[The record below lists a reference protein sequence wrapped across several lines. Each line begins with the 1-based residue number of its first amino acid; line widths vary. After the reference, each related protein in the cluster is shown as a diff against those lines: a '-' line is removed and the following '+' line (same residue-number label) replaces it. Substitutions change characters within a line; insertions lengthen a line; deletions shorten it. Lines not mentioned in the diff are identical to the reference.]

1 MEHSSFVGLFQNVS
15 LLLAVALLFEVAV
28 VRFKKSNTFLT
39 NVITGV
45 ALGGIGVAV
54 MLTPWTLMPGVV
66 FDTRSVLVAIS
77 GLFFGPLS
85 TAIAVIMTST
95 LRLSQGGLGAWT
107 GVGVIAASG
116 IVGSVWRCFRGRQLH
131 QMTWREL
138 YLFGLV
144 VHIVMLALMLTLPWE
159 IAMKVLGNITLP
171 VILIYPV
178 GTALLGSLL
187 VNYLKRERTGR
198 QLYESMERY
207 RLLVDTANEGI
218 WSMDREHVT
227 TYVNAAMATMLGYN
241 PDDMIGKK
249 VEDYLFSEDLV
260 LHSQRMA
267 QRHAEKDEVYERRF
281 CRKDGTELWT
291 MVSAKALK
299 SDSNEFEGSFAMFTD
314 ITLRKET
321 QNALAKSEL
330 LLRTI
335 INTIPDLVWLK
346 DVNGVYLQC
355 NKKFERFFGADESAI
370 IGKDDYAFFNKELA
384 DFFRENDRKAIEA
397 SGPRINEEWLTFVAD
412 GYCGLF
418 ETVKSPM
425 YDAQGRLIGVLGI
438 ARDITARKMAED
450 ALRDSEERFKALHNA
465 SFGGIAIHDK
475 GVILECNLGLS
486 EMFGYA
492 RDELIGMDGLRLVAE
507 RSRVVVMSNILAG
520 YEKPYEEYG
529 RRKNGEEFPMRLE
542 ARNLPYKG
550 KMVRAVEFRDI
561 TDSVNAAKAL
571 LAAKE
576 AAESATRAKSEFLA
590 NMSHEVRTPL
600 NGVLGMLQL
609 LQTTEQTDEQKEYIL
624 GAIKSTKR
632 LTRLLADI
640 LDISKI
646 ESGKLQ
652 VIEAEFSTVCLQ
664 ESIMEIFRP
673 TAREKN
679 LAFDFHVDAQMPPS
693 FIGDE
698 TRVRQI
704 LFNLVGNALKFT
716 ESGSVQID
724 AMVLPAKD
732 SHAVRV
738 LFAVCD
744 TGIGISDE
752 QLKDIFEPFVQGE
765 RSYTRCYQGAGLG
778 LAIVRKLVRILGGEM
793 VIDNTVGNGTTVYV
807 SLLFKLPVSHQ
818 EPAAL
823 QSCQADKPAETP
835 LRILL
840 VEDDEF
846 SLFAGKRMLQK
857 MGYSVATAPD
867 GRQALA
873 ILREQD
879 FDLVL
884 MDIQMPVMDGVEATK
899 AIRGASDLGQMSHIP
914 IIAMTAYAMTGDKE
928 RFLAAGMDGYL
939 SKPVERDELKTVIER
954 VFDKTGIDSCN
965 NGQEPDCRGV

>member
-1 MEHSSFVGLFQNVS
+1 MEHSSFVGLFQNIS

-39 NVITGV
+39 QAVTGA
-45 ALGGIGVAV
+45 ALGGIGVVV
-54 MLTPWTLMPGVV
+54 MLTPWPLMPGVV

-85 TAIAVIMTST
+85 TAIAVIMTSA
-95 LRLSQGGLGAWT
+95 LRLSQGGMGAWT

-171 VILIYPV
+171 VLLIYPV

-187 VNYLKRERTGR
+187 VNYLQRERTGR

-218 WSMDREHVT
+218 WSMDREHGT
-227 TYVNAAMATMLGYN
+227 TYVNAAMATMLGYT
-241 PDDMIGKK
+241 PDEMIGKK
-249 VEDYLFSEDLV
+249 VEGYLFSEDLE
-260 LHSQRMA
+260 LHSQRIA

-291 MVSAKALK
+291 IVSAKALK
-299 SDSNEFEGSFAMFTD
+299 NESNDFEGSFAMFTD
-314 ITLRKET
+314 ITLRKEA

-346 DVNGVYLQC
+346 DVHGVYLQC

-384 DFFRENDRKAIEA
+384 DFFRENDRKAIET

-486 EMFGYA
+486 EMFGYT

-520 YEKPYEEYG
+520 NEKPYEEYG
-529 RRKNGEEFPMRLE
+529 RRKNGEEFPIRLE

-561 TDSVNAAKAL
+561 TDAVHAAKAL
-571 LAAKE
+571 VAAKE

-624 GAIKSTKR
+624 GAIKSTQR

-652 VIEAEFSTVCLQ
+652 VIEAEFSTSCLQ

-673 TAREKN
+673 TAREKS
-679 LAFDFHVDAQMPPS
+679 LAFDFHVDAQMPPKL
-693 FIGDE
+693 IGDE

-716 ESGSVQID
+716 ESGSVLVE

-738 LFAVCD
+738 LFAVSD

-807 SLLFKLPVSHQ
+807 SLPFKLPVSHQ
-818 EPAAL
+818 EPAAP
-823 QSCQADKPAETP
+823 QPGQADEPADTP

-846 SLFAGKRMLQK
+846 SLFASKRMLQK

-867 GRQALA
+867 GSQALV

-879 FDLVL
+879 FDLIL

-899 AIRGASDLGQMSHIP
+899 AIRGASDLGEMSRIP

-928 RFLAAGMDGYL
+928 RFLAAGMEGYIA
-939 SKPVERDELKTVIER
+939 KPVERDELKAVLER
-954 VFDKTGIDSCN
+954 VIQKPRIDTGR
-965 NGQEPDCRGV
+965 NGQAPECRGV

>member
-1 MEHSSFVGLFQNVS
+1 MEHSSFIGLFQNVS

-39 NVITGV
+39 QVVTGI
-45 ALGGIGVAV
+45 ALGGIGVVV
-54 MLTPWTLMPGVV
+54 MLTPWKLMPGVV
-66 FDTRSVLVAIS
+66 FDTRSVLVGIS

-85 TAIAVIMTST
+85 TAIAVIMTSA
-95 LRLSQGGLGAWT
+95 LRLVQGGLGAWT

-116 IVGSVWRCFRGRQLH
+116 IIGSIWRCYRGRQLH
-131 QMTWREL
+131 EMTWREL
-138 YLFGLV
+138 YLFGFV
-144 VHIVMLALMLTLPWE
+144 VHIVMLALMLTLPWDV
-159 IAMKVLGNITLP
+159 AMKVLGNIALP
-171 VILIYPV
+171 VIVIYPI

-187 VNYLKRERTGR
+187 VNYLQRERTGR
-198 QLYESMERY
+198 QLIESMERY

-218 WSMDREHVT
+218 WAMDREHAT
-227 TYVNAAMATMLGYN
+227 TYVNAAMADMMGYS
-241 PDDMIGKK
+241 PDEMIGQK
-249 VEDYLFSEDLV
+249 VENYFFSEDME
-260 LHSQRMA
+260 LHGQRMA
-267 QRHAEKDEVYERRF
+267 RRHGGEDGVYERRF
-281 CRKDGTELWT
+281 RRKDGTELWT
-291 MVSAKALK
+291 MVSAKSLK
-299 SDSNEFEGSFAMFTD
+299 DAHNEFDGSFAMFTD
-314 ITLRKET
+314 ITLRKNAEI
-321 QNALAKSEL
+321 ALANSEL
-330 LLRTI
+330 MLRSI
-335 INTIPDLVWLK
+335 KNSIPDLVWLK
-346 DVNGVYLQC
+346 DVNGLYLQC
-355 NKKFERFFGADESAI
+355 NKAFERFFGADESAI

-384 DFFRENDRKAIEA
+384 DFFRDNDRKAIEA
-397 SGPRINEEWLTFVAD
+397 GGPRINEEWLTFAED
-412 GYCGLF
+412 DYTGLF

-425 YDAQGRLIGVLGI
+425 YDAHGRLIGVLGI
-438 ARDITARKMAED
+438 ARDITARKRAEE
-450 ALRDSEERFKALHNA
+450 ALRESEERFKALHNA

-492 RDELIGMDGLRLVAE
+492 RDELIGMDGLLLVAQ
-507 RSRVVVMSNILAG
+507 RSRDVVMSHILAG

-561 TDSVNAAKAL
+561 TDSVKAAQAL
-571 LAAKE
+571 LDAKE

-624 GAIKSTKR
+624 GAIKSTNR

-646 ESGKLQ
+646 EAGKLQ
-652 VIEAEFSTVCLQ
+652 IIEAAFSTACLQ

-673 TAREKN
+673 TAREKS
-679 LAFDFHVDAQMPPS
+679 LAFDFHVDAQMPPRL
-693 FIGDE
+693 IGDE

-716 ESGSVQID
+716 ESGSVLVD
-724 AMVLPAKD
+724 AMTLPAKG
-732 SHAVRV
+732 SGAVRV
-738 LFAVCD
+738 LFAVSD
-744 TGIGISDE
+744 TGIGITDE

-793 VIDNTVGNGTTVYV
+793 VIDNTTGRGTTVYV
-807 SLLFKLPVSHQ
+807 SLPFKLPVSHQ
-818 EPAAL
+818 DPAAL
-823 QSCQADKPAETP
+823 QPRQADEPAGTP
-835 LRILL
+835 LRVLL

-846 SLFAGKRMLQK
+846 SLFAGKRMLHK
-857 MGYSVATAPD
+857 MGYSVTTAPD
-867 GRQALA
+867 GREALA
-873 ILREQD
+873 LLHEQD

-899 AIRGASDLGQMSHIP
+899 AIRGSLNLGEKSHIP
-914 IIAMTAYAMTGDKE
+914 IIAMTAYAMTGDKD
-928 RFLAAGMDGYL
+928 RFLAAGMDGYI
-939 SKPVERDELKTVIER
+939 SKPVERDELRTVIGR
-954 VFDKTGIDSCN
+954 VVEKTCAAN
-965 NGQEPDCRGV
+965 C

>member
-1 MEHSSFVGLFQNVS
+1 MEHKSFVGLFQNIS

-28 VRFKKSNTFLT
+28 VRFKKSNTLLT
-39 NVITGV
+39 QVVTGV
-45 ALGGIGVAV
+45 ALGGIGVVV
-54 MLTPWTLMPGVV
+54 MLTPWPLMPGVV
-66 FDTRSVLVAIS
+66 FDTRSVLVGIS
-77 GLFFGPLS
+77 GLFFGPVS
-85 TAIAVIMTST
+85 TAVAVCMTSA
-95 LRLSQGGLGAWT
+95 LRLVQGGQGAWT
-107 GVGVIAASG
+107 GVGVIVASG
-116 IVGSVWRCFRGRQLH
+116 IIGLVWRCFWGRQLH
-131 QMTWREL
+131 RMTWREL

-144 VHIVMLALMLTLPWE
+144 VHLVMLALMLTLPWDVAMRVLRN
-159 IAMKVLGNITLP
+159 IALP
-171 VILIYPV
+171 VIIIYPV

-187 VNYLKRERTGR
+187 INYLQRERTGK
-198 QLYESMERY
+198 QLCESMERY

-218 WSMDREHVT
+218 LAMDQDHVT
-227 TYVNAAMATMLGYN
+227 TYVNAAMAN
-241 PDDMIGKK
+241 MIGYSPDEMIGEK
-249 VEDYLFSEDLV
+249 VEKYFFPEDME
-260 LHSQRMA
+260 LHDQRMA
-267 QRHAEKDEVYERRF
+267 QRHEGKDDVYERRF
-281 CRKDGTELWT
+281 RRKDGTELWT

-299 SDSNEFEGSFAMFTD
+299 GADNEFQGSFAMFTD
-314 ITLRKET
+314 ITLRKEA

-335 INTIPDLVWLK
+335 INFIPDLVWLK
-346 DVNGVYLQC
+346 DVDGRYLQC
-355 NKKFERFFGADESAI
+355 NRKFERFFGVVESAI
-370 IGKDDYAFFNKELA
+370 IGKDDYAFFGKELA
-384 DFFRENDRKAIEA
+384 DFFRENDRKAVEA
-397 SGPRINEEWLTFVAD
+397 GGPRINEEWLTFVED

-450 ALRDSEERFKALHNA
+450 ALRESETRFKALHNA

-492 RDELIGMDGLRLVAE
+492 RDELIGMNGLLLVAE
-507 RSRVVVMSNILAG
+507 RSREVVMSHILAG

-529 RRKNGEEFPMRLE
+529 RRKNGEEFPMRME

-609 LQTTEQTDEQKEYIL
+609 LQTTEQTEEQKEYIL

-646 ESGKLQ
+646 ESGKLRI
-652 VIEAEFSTVCLQ
+652 IEAEFSTACLQ
-664 ESIMEIFRP
+664 ESIIEIFRP
-673 TAREKN
+673 TAREKG
-679 LAFDFHVDAQMPPS
+679 LTFDFRIDPQMPPKL
-693 FIGDE
+693 IGDE
-698 TRVRQI
+698 TRIRQI
-704 LFNLVGNALKFT
+704 LFNLVGNAIKFT
-716 ESGSVQID
+716 ESGSVMVD
-724 AMVLPAKD
+724 ATLLPGNNGE
-732 SHAVRV
+732 SVRV
-738 LFAVCD
+738 LFAVSD
-744 TGIGISDE
+744 TGIGITDD
-752 QLKDIFEPFVQGE
+752 QLQDIFEPFVQGE

-778 LAIVRKLVRILGGEM
+778 LAIVRKLVTILGGEM
-793 VIDNTVGNGTTVYV
+793 VMDNSAGNGTTVYI
-807 SLLFKLPVSHQ
+807 SLPFQLPVSHEERA
-818 EPAAL
+818 EPPPCRFNE
-823 QSCQADKPAETP
+823 SADAP

-840 VEDDEF
+840 VEDDAF
-846 SLFAGKRMLQK
+846 SLFAGKRMLHK
-857 MGYSVATAPD
+857 MGYSVTTALD
-867 GRQALA
+867 GMEALA
-873 ILREQD
+873 SLHEQD

-899 AIRGASDLGQMSHIP
+899 AIRGSSDLGGKSQIP

-928 RFLAAGMDGYL
+928 RFLAAGIDDYIA
-939 SKPVERDELKTVIER
+939 KPVDRDELQAIILR
-954 VFDKTGIDSCN
+954 VTARRMAAN
-965 NGQEPDCRGV
+965 R